1 MVTVG
6 RAELSKPRSR
16 CTEPRTCCCKEA
28 KFAAART
35 RGMSKAKAKCLDGFE
50 EGITDDPESSMKVVK
65 YGGRWA
71 LFGYSSCCESRHRSL
86 GDGHQ
91 CGSLVGRPT

>member
-6 RAELSKPRSR
+6 RAGSSKPKKR

-35 RGMSKAKAKCLDGFE
+35 RGMSKAKAKYLDAFE
-50 EGITDDPESSMKVVK
+50 EGMADDPEENVKVVK
-65 YGGRWA
+65 CGG
-71 LFGYSSCCESRHRSL
+71 
-86 GDGHQ
+86 
-91 CGSLVGRPT
+91 